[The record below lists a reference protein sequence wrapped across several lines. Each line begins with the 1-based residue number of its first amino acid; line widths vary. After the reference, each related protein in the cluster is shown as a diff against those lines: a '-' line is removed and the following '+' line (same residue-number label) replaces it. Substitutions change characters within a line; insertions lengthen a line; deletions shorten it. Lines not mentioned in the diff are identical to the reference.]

1 MALSC
6 GQLTT
11 RVRIEQ
17 QTATVDS
24 FGQRVETW
32 TELASVWADFEAAG
46 RTKIAATPGHEMT
59 KLTPEQL
66 DAWIE
71 LSTLMADEGFV
82 ASLRA
87 TTYMLRW
94 TGVNRRA
101 GSASHAA
108 PLMRGPCGRC
118 SPGQIVWWPASRV
131 VGRQTFTIRIVSA
144 PARPRKTFMQVIL
157 RAMRGASLCAAGG
170 CKKGTHPVE

>member
-1 MALSC
+1 ML
-6 GQLTT
+6 
-11 RVRIEQ
+11 RVDAIDESHVKAGECPCHGRIELR
-17 QTATVDS
+17 TLHKNLPESRRTLCARPFPAE
-24 FGQRVETW
+24 FGPT
-32 TELASVWADFEAAG
+32 LADF
-46 RTKIAATPGHEMT
+46 
-59 KLTPEQL
+59 
-66 DAWIE
+66 
-71 LSTLMADEGFV
+71 STLDSTNFPHIHARHLLTQPFV

-131 VGRQTFTIRIVSA
+131 VGRQTFTIRIVFA
-144 PARPRKTFMQVIL
+144 PAMPRKTFMQVIL

-170 CKKGTHPVE
+170 CRKGTHPVE